1 MTIVLASVLPLAPPP
16 QSQSELQNTF
26 YLLIGLVAVVAI
38 FLWLIL
44 ARFSRPP

>member
-1 MTIVLASVLPLAPPP
+1 MPLLFLMPLAAAP
-16 QSQSELQNTF
+16 QSGNELATTF
-26 YLLIGLVAVVAI
+26 YLLIALVAGVGI